1 MNHRDANS
9 RPDAR
14 PKSYHTERAT
24 EAIAHAAA
32 AFIREEAGPN
42 SLITV
47 TRAQMLSKGDRVV
60 VFVSVLPEEQVHA
73 ALAFLD
79 RKREDFSSYLKA
91 HARLGPLPR
100 IDFLP
105 DNGESELFAAI
116 ENERLS
122 PGTES

>member
-1 MNHRDANS
+1 MRGT
-9 RPDAR
+9 PDPR

-32 AFIREEAGPN
+32 EFIREEASSN

-47 TRAQMLSKGDRVV
+47 THAQSVSKGDRII
-60 VFVSVLPEEQVHA
+60 VFVSVLPEDQLKP

-79 RKREDFSSYLKA
+79 RKREDFSKYLKT

-105 DNGESELFAAI
+105 DSGESELFAAI
-116 ENERLS
+116 ANERLS
-122 PGTES
+122 EDPKP